1 MKCRNVEERQNI
13 GNESY
18 QDQENTSQNDEEKYK
33 KIMKKIIRKLNYECE
48 LNKNA
53 DKKIWNGNSL
63 KVKKEQRQENLGE
76 KEDEENF

>member
-1 MKCRNVEERQNI
+1 
-13 GNESY
+13 
-18 QDQENTSQNDEEKYK
+18 
-33 KIMKKIIRKLNYECE
+33 MKKIIRKLNYECE

-53 DKKIWNGNSL
+53 VKKIWNGNSL